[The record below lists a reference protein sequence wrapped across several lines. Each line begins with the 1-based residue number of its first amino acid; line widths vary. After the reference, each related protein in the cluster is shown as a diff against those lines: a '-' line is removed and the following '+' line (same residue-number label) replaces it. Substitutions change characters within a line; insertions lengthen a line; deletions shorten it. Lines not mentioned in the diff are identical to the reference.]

1 MIHMHN
7 SHPES
12 NEDIIPLSKMK
23 RVIVDLSIITIILAW
38 TWLISV
44 LQCPFTL
51 TIVRMIVMI

>member
-23 RVIVDLSIITIILAW
+23 RVIVDFSIYYYYLSLDMAN
-38 TWLISV
+38 
-44 LQCPFTL
+44 
-51 TIVRMIVMI
+51 

>member
-1 MIHMHN
+1 MHN

-51 TIVRMIVMI
+51 TIVRMIVMIW